1 MKKIVLVTGTGGFI
15 EFITKFLLDK
25 KFKVIRID
33 NINNYYNRKIKLSR
47 LNILKNTKVLI
58 L

>member
-15 EFITKFLLDK
+15 GFHYAKFLLDK
-25 KFKVIRID
+25 KFKVIGID

-47 LNILKNTKVLI
+47 LNILKK
-58 L
+58 